1 MWQRKPKNSSRS
13 PTTNTNVGS
22 FRLKFFGSW
31 HRKSKIETDPF
42 RKYGTS
48 RIFATTR
55 RWYLRLAV
63 KITVA
68 HDNTKAAVKQ
78 AVNRALDDLVTGSVS
93 LPVKLVQESRT
104 WNADTLRFSLIARM
118 GPMGLMSTPISGTVR
133 VTDHDLYIDVNLGVL
148 ERLIP
153 AEKARHLLTKRL
165 AGLLTW
171 TWPVKK
177 ARRASRVIVPRAL
190 ARSTTR
196 PSTLG
201 FLFLSVF
208 AAILPTRI

>member
-1 MWQRKPKNSSRS
+1 M
-13 PTTNTNVGS
+13 
-22 FRLKFFGSW
+22 
-31 HRKSKIETDPF
+31 
-42 RKYGTS
+42 
-48 RIFATTR
+48 
-55 RWYLRLAV
+55 

-165 AGLLTW
+165 AGLLT
-171 TWPVKK
+171 
-177 ARRASRVIVPRAL
+177 
-190 ARSTTR
+190 
-196 PSTLG
+196 
-201 FLFLSVF
+201 
-208 AAILPTRI
+208 